1 MEMEA
6 LLAGAGLSEG
16 TLRQVERIRDPRL
29 RALAAVEA
37 AYRGLSE
44 EAAGAYVDEVLA
56 ATLPE
61 SARRVLTAVAGA
73 VEKYRAIGG
82 EVQLFREDADNGV
95 KLTVRLSR

>member
-1 MEMEA
+1 MEIEA

-16 TLRQVERIRDPRL
+16 ARRQVERIREPRL

-44 EAAGAYVDEVLA
+44 ADAGAYVDEVLA

-61 SARRVLTAVAGA
+61 NARRVVTAVAGA

-82 EVQLFREDADNGV
+82 EAQLFREDADNGV